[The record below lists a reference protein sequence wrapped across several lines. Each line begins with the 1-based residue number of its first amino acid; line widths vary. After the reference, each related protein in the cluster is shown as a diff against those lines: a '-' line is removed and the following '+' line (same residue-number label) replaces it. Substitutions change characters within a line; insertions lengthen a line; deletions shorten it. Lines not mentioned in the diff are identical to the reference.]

1 MKNILIA
8 IALVAFSGENPAKV
22 TFYAPTK
29 QEFEQE
35 LNKMLDFYDSIH
47 YMYGFKVEYI
57 QSPEKHYQYEN
68 DRGHSPRA

>member
-8 IALVAFSGENPAKV
+8 IALLAFSGENPAKV

-57 QSPEKHYQYEN
+57 KSPEKHYQYEN

>member
-8 IALVAFSGENPAKV
+8 IILVAFSGENPAKV

-29 QEFEQE
+29 QEFDEE

-57 QSPEKHYQYEN
+57 QSTEKHYQYEN
-68 DRGHSPRA
+68 DGGHNPRA